1 MERKIITIYYPSIGY
16 DAPPPP
22 PPLGIENVKIE
33 ENNGEIRE
41 QP

>member
-16 DAPPPP
+16 DDPPS
-22 PPLGIENVKIE
+22 PPLGMENVKIE

>member
-16 DAPPPP
+16 DD
-22 PPLGIENVKIE
+22 PPLGIEYVKIE